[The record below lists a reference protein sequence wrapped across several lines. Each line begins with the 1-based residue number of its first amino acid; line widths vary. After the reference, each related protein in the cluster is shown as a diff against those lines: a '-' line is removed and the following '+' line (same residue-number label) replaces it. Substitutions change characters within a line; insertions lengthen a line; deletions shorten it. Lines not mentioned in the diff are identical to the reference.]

1 MYLSL
6 TLFTLNLSICVF
18 SHASSLSIL
27 VCLFTILSGTFR
39 WTERKDVLLLREV
52 RMEQPFIYRTGSKE
66 AGQKW
71 TDIAANLNKHPD
83 FQMSRDQRS
92 VRERFNKLLQ
102 DFTSK
107 INKEENASGISP
119 APPTEA
125 EHILEEIKE
134 VIASNVLAPKTNN
147 KAEGERNKALKI
159 RNQAMKTWGKENQ
172 KEDDEEVQE
181 KPRRKR
187 NRRSTADPLEY
198 LASKRES
205 EMELRKEELQ
215 LRKQQL
221 ELESK
226 RQARMQEQMLFQQ
239 RQMQQQMQ
247 LMLALVQKN
256 KKQ

>member
-1 MYLSL
+1 
-6 TLFTLNLSICVF
+6 
-18 SHASSLSIL
+18 
-27 VCLFTILSGTFR
+27 
-39 WTERKDVLLLREV
+39 
-52 RMEQPFIYRTGSKE
+52 MEQPFIYWTGSKE

-83 FQMSRDQRS
+83 FQMSKDQRS

-159 RNQAMKTWGKENQ
+159 KNQAMKTWGKGNQ
-172 KEDDEEVQE
+172 KEDDEEVEE

-187 NRRSTADPLEY
+187 NRRSTVDPLEY
-198 LASKRES
+198 LASKRE
-205 EMELRKEELQ
+205 
-215 LRKQQL
+215 
-221 ELESK
+221 
-226 RQARMQEQMLFQQ
+226 
-239 RQMQQQMQ
+239 
-247 LMLALVQKN
+247 
-256 KKQ
+256 

>member
-1 MYLSL
+1 M
-6 TLFTLNLSICVF
+6 
-18 SHASSLSIL
+18 
-27 VCLFTILSGTFR
+27 
-39 WTERKDVLLLREV
+39 LLLREV

-119 APPTEA
+119 VPLTEA
-125 EHILEEIKE
+125 KHIQEEIKE
-134 VIASNVLAPKTNN
+134 VIASNVLAPKTND

-159 RNQAMKTWGKENQ
+159 RNQAMKTWGKESQ
-172 KEDDEEVQE
+172 KDDEEVEE

-187 NRRSTADPLEY
+187 NKRSTVGPLEY
-198 LASKRES
+198 LASKRDS

-226 RQARMQEQMLFQQ
+226 RQAQMQEQMLFQQ

-247 LMLALVQKN
+247 LMLALVQEN

>member
-18 SHASSLSIL
+18 SHALSLSIL

-107 INKEENASGISP
+107 INK
-119 APPTEA
+119 
-125 EHILEEIKE
+125 
-134 VIASNVLAPKTNN
+134 
-147 KAEGERNKALKI
+147 GEC
-159 RNQAMKTWGKENQ
+159 
-172 KEDDEEVQE
+172 
-181 KPRRKR
+181 
-187 NRRSTADPLEY
+187 
-198 LASKRES
+198 
-205 EMELRKEELQ
+205 LRH
-215 LRKQQL
+215 
-221 ELESK
+221 
-226 RQARMQEQMLFQQ
+226 
-239 RQMQQQMQ
+239 
-247 LMLALVQKN
+247 
-256 KKQ
+256 

>member
-1 MYLSL
+1 
-6 TLFTLNLSICVF
+6 
-18 SHASSLSIL
+18 
-27 VCLFTILSGTFR
+27 
-39 WTERKDVLLLREV
+39 
-52 RMEQPFIYRTGSKE
+52 
-66 AGQKW
+66 
-71 TDIAANLNKHPD
+71 
-83 FQMSRDQRS
+83 MSWNQRS

-134 VIASNVLAPKTNN
+134 VIASNVLAPKTND

-159 RNQAMKTWGKENQ
+159 RNQSMKTWGKENQ
-172 KEDDEEVQE
+172 KEDDEEVEE
-181 KPRRKR
+181 KPRKR
-187 NRRSTADPLEY
+187 NRRSTADPLDY

-221 ELESK
+221 ELECK
-226 RQARMQEQMLFQQ
+226 RQAQMQEQMLFQQ

-247 LMLALVQKN
+247 LMLALVQEN